1 MDLPT
6 FRYHPNPLSTG
17 SVVESDNECV
27 CCGQARGFVYAGP
40 VYAED
45 EYDECICPWCIAD
58 GSAADKLEA
67 SFTDDEGIGGD
78 DWDDVSDEVIEAV
91 SRRTPGFGGWQQE
104 RWWTHCDDAAAFIG
118 HAGHDELV
126 ALGPQ
131 AIEAIQDDTGL
142 PDGPQWQHF
151 FAALSTSQPPTAY
164 VFRCLHCGT
173 YGGYQD
179 AT

>member
-17 SVVESDNECV
+17 SIVESDNECV

-45 EYDECICPWCIAD
+45 EYEECICPWCIAD

-78 DWDDVSDEVIEAV
+78 DWDEVAEEVIEAV

-142 PDGPQWQHF
+142 PDGPRWQHF